1 MSQLRLKWMRL
12 KIRTNSEAVF
22 DFIKNT
28 PYSDA
33 IGAGFTK
40 YETIH
45 NGIAAT
51 FNRKTLILE
60 PVSDPFGDILE
71 FERVVFDQIDF
82 SIQTITNKICLLTF
96 YNPPKT
102 VKPFID
108 FLSQAEGLNVAYG
121 NLTVDL
127 KYFMKIIRENFGVK
141 VFGISKVKV
150 SNLPVTEKTRAC
162 LELNSSGDALHDLK
176 SFVGDNDFKLD
187 KIRVG
192 ALYHDSKISFELT
205 SGASAI
211 IPEEHLL
218 TFNNVI
224 SCMEIDKF

>member
-12 KIRTNSEAVF
+12 KIRTSPEAVF

-45 NGIAAT
+45 NGMSAT
-51 FNRKTLILE
+51 FNKKTVILE
-60 PVSDPFGDILE
+60 PVSDPFGEIVE
-71 FERVVFDQIDF
+71 FERIIFDKINF
-82 SIQTITNKICLLTF
+82 SIQRLSNKICLLTF

-121 NLTVDL
+121 SLTVDI
-127 KYFMKIIRENFGVK
+127 KAFMKIIRENLGVK
-141 VFGISKVKV
+141 VFAISKVKV
-150 SNLPVTEKTRAC
+150 SNISVTEKTRAC
-162 LELNSSGDALHDLK
+162 LELNSSGDALYDLK
-176 SFVGDNDFKLD
+176 GFVGDDDFKLD
-187 KIRVG
+187 KINVG
-192 ALYHDSKISFELT
+192 GLYHDSKFRFELT
-205 SGASAI
+205 SGASAV
-211 IPEEHLL
+211 IPEEHVSI
-218 TFNNVI
+218 FNNAI